1 MGKLTNLN
9 PVTEASLPPEMTRDT
24 ELALA
29 LLKALTLFPRS
40 SSTGA
45 AVDGNNCLT
54 SSAAGY
60 MWVDG
65 NTAHTNLPAPTGVL
79 FQADGLYTTNQQGFY
94 RIQIFIAGT
103 TQTSVTS
110 FFVRHQNNGT
120 WAPWRAL

>member
-24 ELALA
+24 ELAAA
-29 LLKALTLFPRS
+29 LLKAITLFPRS

-45 AVDGNNCLT
+45 TVNGNNCLT
-54 SSAAGY
+54 SSAAGF

-65 NTAHTNLPAPTGVL
+65 NTAHANLPASTGVL
-79 FQADGLYTTNQQGFY
+79 LQADGLFATNQQGLY
-94 RIQIFIAGT
+94 SIQFFVAGT
-103 TQTSVTS
+103 TASSQTSV
-110 FFVRHQNNGT
+110 FVRHQNNGT